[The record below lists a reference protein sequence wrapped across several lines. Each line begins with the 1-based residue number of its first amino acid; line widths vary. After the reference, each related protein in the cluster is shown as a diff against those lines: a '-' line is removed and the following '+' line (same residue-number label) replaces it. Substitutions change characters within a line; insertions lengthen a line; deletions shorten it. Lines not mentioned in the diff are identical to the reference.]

1 MTLSTSSIACRK
13 PDRRMRET
21 SERRGANGDAGRSS
35 LSGMAVEEK
44 ADPEALPAPEVTDI
58 RPRVDLLNSVS
69 TLGSL

>member
-1 MTLSTSSIACRK
+1 
-13 PDRRMRET
+13 MRET